1 MDTTLLDRGFC
12 SALGTKDFPIANWVR
27 AFLAQTGQNQDEIC
41 ELNCNIDDMTGEE
54 LGFAMEELFEARA
67 VEVFTVPITMKK
79 SRPGTLLHVLC
90 PGKNREQVVRAI
102 FQYTTTIGIRESRSH
117 RYVLDRK
124 INQVQTPYG
133 DVRLKRSEGYGVER
147 CKYEYEDLARIAREN
162 HMSLLQARECLKA
175 VIEEDRLK

>member
-1 MDTTLLDRGFC
+1 
-12 SALGTKDFPIANWVR
+12 
-27 AFLAQTGQNQDEIC
+27 
-41 ELNCNIDDMTGEE
+41 
-54 LGFAMEELFEARA
+54 MEELFEAGA

-79 SRPGTLLHVLC
+79 SRPGTLLPVLC

-124 INQVQTPYG
+124 INQVQTPYD
-133 DVRLKRSEGYGVER
+133 DVRLKRSEGYGVDR